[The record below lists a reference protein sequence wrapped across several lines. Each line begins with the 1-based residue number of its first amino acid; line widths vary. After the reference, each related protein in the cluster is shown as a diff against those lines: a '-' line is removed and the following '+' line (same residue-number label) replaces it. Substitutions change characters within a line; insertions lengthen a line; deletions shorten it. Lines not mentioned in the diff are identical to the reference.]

1 MQHMKSL
8 GHAGVGKLG
17 VKDLVAL
24 IASLAGS
31 LGVCSLVHLLVAG

>member
-1 MQHMKSL
+1 MQHFTRF
-8 GHAGVGKLG
+8 GCAGVGKLG

-31 LGVCSLVHLLVAG
+31 LGVCSLVHLLVG

>member
-1 MQHMKSL
+1 MQNAKRF

-24 IASLAGS
+24 LASLAGS
-31 LGVCSLVHLLVAG
+31 LGVCSLIHLLVVG